1 MRGLRRQPL
10 LAVAVLAVLGI
21 ACSSAT
27 PTGTPGVDRMGQ
39 TVLRYI
45 GPEIEA
51 VIGYRYASQ
60 NLGDEWLI
68 LDFAVTTP
76 VGGDPVE
83 IKRSRVFVRPLGG
96 DAVYLPSQEEFAA
109 AYGSLRSNI
118 VRASVAADP
127 LDYFKPRIE
136 CDLKFFAEPG
146 VALVYPQTWV
156 DDRRVCSSRLFFPI
170 PGGVQAGTYVFGLD
184 LAESKVRIPF
194 KL

>member
-10 LAVAVLAVLGI
+10 LAVAVLAVVGI

-39 TVLRYI
+39 TVLRYQ

-68 LDFAVTTP
+68 VDLAVTTP
-76 VGGDPVE
+76 VGGDSVK
-83 IKRSRVFVRPLGG
+83 IDRSRIFVRPPGG

-109 AYGSLRSNI
+109 AYGSLQSKI

-127 LDYFKPRIE
+127 LDYFKPRTE
-136 CDLKFFAEPG
+136 CGLRFLAEPG
-146 VALVYPQTWV
+146 AGLVFPETWV
-156 DDRRVCSSRLFFPI
+156 DDRRVCSGRLFFPI
-170 PGGVQAGTYVFGLD
+170 PGGVQAGTYVFGID

>member
-1 MRGLRRQPL
+1 MRGMLRQPL
-10 LAVAVLAVLGI
+10 LIVAVLAILGI

-27 PTGTPGVDRMGQ
+27 PTATPGVDQMGQ
-39 TVLRYI
+39 TVLRYQ

-68 LDFAVTTP
+68 VDLAVTAA
-76 VGGDPVE
+76 GGDSVK
-83 IKRSRVFVRPLGG
+83 IDRSRIFVRPPGG

-109 AYGSLRSNI
+109 AYGSLQSKI

-127 LDYFKPRIE
+127 LDYFKPRHE
-136 CDLKFFAEPG
+136 CALRFLAEPG
-146 VALVYPQTWV
+146 AGLVFPETWV
-156 DDRRVCSSRLFFPI
+156 DDRRVCSGRLFFPI
-170 PGGVQAGTYVFGLD
+170 PGGVQAGTYVFGID
-184 LAESKVRIPF
+184 LTESKVRIPF

>member
-1 MRGLRRQPL
+1 MRGMLRQPL
-10 LAVAVLAVLGI
+10 LIVAVLAILGI

-27 PTGTPGVDRMGQ
+27 PTATPGVDQMGQ
-39 TVLRYI
+39 TVLRYQ

-68 LDFAVTTP
+68 VDLAVTAA
-76 VGGDPVE
+76 GGDSVK
-83 IKRSRVFVRPLGG
+83 IDRSRIFVRPPGG

-109 AYGSLRSNI
+109 AYGSLQSKI

-127 LDYFKPRIE
+127 LDYFKPRLE
-136 CDLKFFAEPG
+136 CALRFLAEPG
-146 VALVYPQTWV
+146 AGLVFPETWV
-156 DDRRVCSSRLFFPI
+156 DDRRVCSGRLFFPI
-170 PGGVQAGTYVFGLD
+170 PGGVQAGTYVFGID
-184 LAESKVRIPF
+184 LTESKVRIPF

>member
-1 MRGLRRQPL
+1 MRGMLRQPL
-10 LAVAVLAVLGI
+10 LIVAVVAILGI

-27 PTGTPGVDRMGQ
+27 PTATPGVDQMGQ
-39 TVLRYI
+39 TVLRYQ

-68 LDFAVTTP
+68 LDFAVTA
-76 VGGDPVE
+76 VGDPVE
-83 IKRSRVFVRPLGG
+83 IQRSRIFVRPPGG

-109 AYGSLRSNI
+109 AYGSLQSKI

-127 LDYFKPRIE
+127 LDYFKPRLE
-136 CDLKFFAEPG
+136 CALRFLAEPG
-146 VALVYPQTWV
+146 AGLVFPETWV
-156 DDRRVCSSRLFFPI
+156 DDRRVCSGRLFFPI
-170 PGGVQAGTYVFGLD
+170 PGGVQAGTYVFGID
-184 LAESKVRIPF
+184 LTESKVRIPF